1 MRSRKP
7 LAERLLPGCDSV
19 ISDRAGSLQT
29 IVRFGRMPVIA
40 ESNHRDIIELPFEK
54 KRNSTLSTFSRSGFA
69 TARTGES
76 NIFYAHFLKNKGLW
90 RITVSRC

>member
-54 KRNSTLSTFSRSGFA
+54 KT
-69 TARTGES
+69 EQ
-76 NIFYAHFLKNKGLW
+76 YAQHIQPQRFCDGPDRRKQHFLRTLLEK
-90 RITVSRC
+90 